1 VGANEAGNTTAGAK
15 RRLRACESIPN
26 QLPVNGQNPA
36 DLKIRSTPVD
46 LTTQLKLHDKTPSFI
61 DRYFG

>member
-1 VGANEAGNTTAGAK
+1 MGKT
-15 RRLRACESIPN
+15 
-26 QLPVNGQNPA
+26 LPLMGKTLPINKQNPA

-46 LTTQLKLHDKTPSFI
+46 LTTQLKLRHKTPSFI